1 MRPTFAQFF
10 VEKFVI
16 GLIETIHIKGIGTV
30 EAKVDSGNGGFNVL
44 HGEDIVVQGDK
55 VTFRTANGKR
65 VMKPI
70 VDHVTINVG
79 AGNQEDRPV
88 VEFDVQIGKRRFDNV
103 KFSIGN
109 RSDNSQ
115 KVLISKSFIQD
126 ELDALIDVATDNIA
140 SRNVEVDYGNAAD
153 EDGMPEPIFQS
164 FQALF

>member
-1 MRPTFAQFF
+1 MRSTFAQFF
-10 VEKFVI
+10 VEKYVI
-16 GLIETIHIKGIGTV
+16 GLIETIHIKGVGTV

-44 HGEDIVVQGDK
+44 HGDDIAVQGSK
-55 VTFRTANGKR
+55 VTFMTVNDKR
-65 VMKPI
+65 IMRPI

-88 VEFDVQIGKRRFDNV
+88 VELDLQIGNRQFKNV

-126 ELDALIDVATDNIA
+126 ELDALIDVAVNSIADKNI
-140 SRNVEVDYGNAAD
+140 EVDYGNAAD
-153 EDGMPEPIFQS
+153 EDGMPAVFQS
-164 FQALF
+164 FNSPV

>member
-1 MRPTFAQFF
+1 MKSTFAQFF
-10 VEKFVI
+10 VEKYVI
-16 GLIETIHIKGIGTV
+16 GLIETIHVKGVGTV

-44 HGEDIVVQGDK
+44 HGEDIQVQGSK
-55 VTFRTANGKR
+55 VTFVTANNKR

-88 VEFDVQIGKRRFDNV
+88 VEFDVQIGDRRFENV

-126 ELDALIDVATDNIA
+126 ELDALIDVGVNNVA
-140 SRNVEVDYGNAAD
+140 SKGIEVDYGNTSD
-153 EDGMPEPIFQS
+153 EDGMP
-164 FQALF
+164 ATL